1 MAKKGRKR
9 AERTAAKKAGR
20 RGSVKP
26 TKVERAK
33 VEPGRARAA
42 AVVEEP
48 LLPEPPAIPG
58 RPPGQRLYDMPFSS
72 VEPRLVNRDVG
83 LHNLVARAGHNAA
96 YTIDVTLLDAPDHR
110 LIRSGVLLAHRVL
123 DGRGEWFLTA
133 PEWQPLLPKDRIE
146 LMGHADLPDDLA
158 ALIRPLRRRAT
169 LGPVAALHCD
179 RREFA
184 LRDDAGTT
192 LALLRDDKVTVRR
205 GGLTTARYR
214 EVMLTPVGRGLSHDQ
229 RAFVDRAFRGSG
241 ANRVPRFPRLVTRL
255 GAPATG
261 SSDIPA
267 EQALDGTPP
276 FRRFVG
282 AVVGNRL
289 REIVRCDL
297 ALRSGDA
304 EALAR
309 LATEAA
315 ALRGELSG
323 LAPGL
328 EPAWTD
334 DLTDDLEWLVGA
346 AEDAT
351 VQVGRSAGPAPL
363 RSERYLSV
371 LERLVAAAR
380 SPRLV
385 VDGAEPTVEVLAGLI
400 EAETRRLREVAD
412 PLRAEATDGDWEQV
426 RRAVDRLGGLAR
438 VAAPVLPDASAA
450 ALALL
455 RKPAPLL
462 AAIRLGAAP
471 TVPAVEAMTP
481 AEAFAAGRD
490 HERARSQHRRARQE
504 FVERWAKTVRKLGS

>member
-1 MAKKGRKR
+1 MAKGRKKPGP
-9 AERTAAKKAGR
+9 AAKDTAKRGKAKPAT
-20 RGSVKP
+20 SKPVKVKP
-26 TKVERAK
+26 A
-33 VEPGRARAA
+33 GRARATE
-42 AVVEEP
+42 VVEEP
-48 LLPEPPAIPG
+48 LPPEPAAVPG
-58 RPPGQRLYDMPFSS
+58 RPPGQRLYDVPFSS
-72 VEPRLVNRDVG
+72 PEPRLVNREVG

-96 YTIDVTLLDAPDHR
+96 YGIEVTLLDAPDHR

-133 PEWQPLLPKDRIE
+133 PDWQPLLPKDRIE

-158 ALIRPLRRRAT
+158 SLIRPLRRRAT
-169 LGPVAALHCD
+169 LGPVAGLNCD

-214 EVMLTPVGRGLSHDQ
+214 EVMLTPVGRGLTDDQ
-229 RAFVDRAFRGSG
+229 RASVDRAFRNVG

-261 SSDIPA
+261 ASDIPA
-267 EQALDGTPP
+267 EQALDGAMT

-297 ALRSGDA
+297 ALQDGDA
-304 EALAR
+304 DALTRLAR
-309 LATEAA
+309 EAA

-323 LAPGL
+323 LSPGL
-328 EPAWTD
+328 EPAWTEDLAD
-334 DLTDDLEWLVGA
+334 DLDWLVAAAQDPAAGA
-346 AEDAT
+346 GT
-351 VQVGRSAGPAPL
+351 GPGSAPL
-363 RSERYLSV
+363 RTERYLSV

-385 VDGAEPTVEVLAGLI
+385 VDGAEPTVDVLARLI
-400 EAETRRLREVAD
+400 DAETRRLREVAD
-412 PLRAEATDGDWEQV
+412 PLRADATDGAWDQV
-426 RRAVDRLGGLAR
+426 RTAVDRLRGLAR
-438 VAAPVLPDASAA
+438 VAAPVLPDVSAA

-462 AAIRLGAAP
+462 AAVRLGAAP
-471 TVPAVEAMTP
+471 TVPEVAAMSP
-481 AEAFAAGRD
+481 AEAFAAGRE
-490 HERARSQHRRARQE
+490 HERARLQHRRARQD
-504 FVERWAKTVRKLGS
+504 FVDRWAKTVRKLDS

>member
-1 MAKKGRKR
+1 MGKKRTKAERAAKDTRKR
-9 AERTAAKKAGR
+9 D
-20 RGSVKP
+20 
-26 TKVERAK
+26 RAK
-33 VEPGRARAA
+33 APRRDRVVGRGASVEVA
-42 AVVEEP
+42 EEP
-48 LLPEPPAIPG
+48 LPPEFPTLPG

-72 VEPRLVNRDVG
+72 AEPRLVNGDVG
-83 LHNLVARAGHNAA
+83 LHNLVARGGHNAP

-133 PEWQPLLPKDRIE
+133 PDWQPLLPKDRIE

-158 ALIRPLRRRAT
+158 SLIRPLRRRAT
-169 LGPVAALHCD
+169 LGPVAGLNCD

-214 EVMLTPVGRGLSHDQ
+214 EVMLTPVGPGLSHDQ
-229 RAFVDRAFRGSG
+229 RAFVDRAFRVVG

-261 SSDIPA
+261 ASDIPA
-267 EQALDGTPP
+267 EQALDGAMP

-297 ALRSGDA
+297 ALRAGDGDA
-304 EALAR
+304 LDR
-309 LATEAA
+309 LAAEAA
-315 ALRGELSG
+315 ALRVELSG
-323 LAPGL
+323 LTPGL
-328 EPAWTD
+328 DPAWAE
-334 DLTDDLEWLVGA
+334 DLTDDLDWLVGVTRDPA
-346 AEDAT
+346 VSPT
-351 VQVGRSAGPAPL
+351 PGAGPAPL

-371 LERLVAAAR
+371 LERLVGAAR

-385 VDGAEPTVEVLAGLI
+385 VEGTEPTVEVLGRLLQ
-400 EAETRRLREVAD
+400 AETARLREVAD
-412 PLRAEATDGDWEQV
+412 PLRADATDAAWDQV
-426 RRAVDRLGGLAR
+426 RTAVERLRGLAR
-438 VAAPVLPDASAA
+438 AAAPVLPDEAA
-450 ALALL
+450 GALALL
-455 RKPAPLL
+455 RKTAPLL
-462 AAIRLGAAP
+462 AAVQLGLP
-471 TVPAVEAMTP
+471 PAVPDVETMSP
-481 AEAFAAGRD
+481 AEAFAAGRE
-490 HERARSQHRRARQE
+490 HERARLGHRRARQE

>member
-1 MAKKGRKR
+1 MG
-9 AERTAAKKAGR
+9 KKAGKAGKAGKAK
-20 RGSVKP
+20 GSGRPPAKD
-26 TKVERAK
+26 TLKRVEK
-33 VEPGRARAA
+33 
-42 AVVEEP
+42 P
-48 LLPEPPAIPG
+48 LLPEPPEPPAVPG

-72 VEPRLVNRDVG
+72 VEPRLVNGDVG
-83 LHNLVARAGHNAA
+83 LHNLVARGGHNAP

-110 LIRSGVLLAHRVL
+110 LIRSGVLLAHRVI

-169 LGPVAALHCD
+169 LGPVAALTCD

-214 EVMLTPVGRGLSHDQ
+214 EVMLTPVGPGLSHDQ
-229 RAFVDRAFRGSG
+229 RAFVDRAFRHVG

-267 EQALDGTPP
+267 EQAPEGAMP

-297 ALRSGDA
+297 ALRGGDGD
-304 EALAR
+304 ALAR
-309 LATEAA
+309 LAAEAA
-315 ALRGELSG
+315 ALRGEVSG
-323 LAPGL
+323 LSPGL
-328 EPAWTD
+328 DPAWAE
-334 DLTDDLEWLVGA
+334 DLTDDLDWLVGVTGDSSGHG
-346 AEDAT
+346 EP
-351 VQVGRSAGPAPL
+351 GAGAAPL
-363 RSERYLSV
+363 RGERYLSV

-385 VDGAEPTVEVLAGLI
+385 VDGDEPTVEVLRHLI
-400 EAETRRLREVAD
+400 EVETRGLREVAD
-412 PLRAEATDGDWEQV
+412 PLRADATDAAWDQV
-426 RRAVDRLGGLAR
+426 RQGVDRLRGLAR

-450 ALALL
+450 ALALV
-455 RKPAPLL
+455 RKPARLL
-462 AAIRLGAAP
+462 AAVRLGAPPSAP
-471 TVPAVEAMTP
+471 EVSAMSP
-481 AEAFAAGRD
+481 EEAFVAGRD
-490 HERARSQHRRARQE
+490 HERARQRHRGARQE
-504 FVERWAKTVRKLGS
+504 FVERWAKTVRKLAP

>member
-1 MAKKGRKR
+1 MAKGR
-9 AERTAAKKAGR
+9 KKAGR
-20 RGSVKP
+20 PAAKDARKRD
-26 TKVERAK
+26 TVEAK
-33 VEPGRARAA
+33 VKVKEKAARRDRVPD
-42 AVVEEP
+42 VVEDP
-48 LLPEPPAIPG
+48 LPPEPPARPG

-72 VEPRLVNRDVG
+72 TEPRLVNREVG

-133 PEWQPLLPKDRIE
+133 PDWQPLLPKDRIE

-158 ALIRPLRRRAT
+158 SLIRPLRRRAT
-169 LGPVAALHCD
+169 LGPVAALHCE

-184 LRDDAGTT
+184 VRDDAGGT

-214 EVMLTPVGRGLSHDQ
+214 EVMLTPVGRGLSDDQ
-229 RAFVDRAFRGSG
+229 RAFVDRAFRSVG

-267 EQALDGTPP
+267 EQALDGAMP

-297 ALRSGDA
+297 ALRAGDA
-304 EALAR
+304 EALTR

-323 LAPGL
+323 LSPGL
-328 EPAWTD
+328 EPAWTE
-334 DLTDDLEWLVGA
+334 DLTDDLDWLVAAARNPAAHTATGA
-346 AEDAT
+346 
-351 VQVGRSAGPAPL
+351 GSAPL

-385 VDGAEPTVEVLAGLI
+385 VDGAEPTVEVLARLI

-412 PLRAEATDGDWEQV
+412 PLRADATDGAWEQV
-426 RRAVDRLGGLAR
+426 RTAADRLSGLAR
-438 VAAPVLPDASAA
+438 VGAPVLPDASAA

-462 AAIRLGAAP
+462 AAVRLGA
-471 TVPAVEAMTP
+471 VPAVPEVGAMSP
-481 AEAFAAGRD
+481 VEAFEAGRD
-490 HERARSQHRRARQE
+490 HERARQQHRRARQD
-504 FVERWAKTVRKLGS
+504 FVERWAKTVRKLGA

>member
-1 MAKKGRKR
+1 MAKGRAK
-9 AERTAAKKAGR
+9 AGKAAKDLQK
-20 RGSVKP
+20 
-26 TKVERAK
+26 KVRAK
-33 VEPGRARAA
+33 APKHVPPTPDAED
-42 AVVEEP
+42 P
-48 LLPEPPAIPG
+48 LPPEPPAIPG

-72 VEPRLVNRDVG
+72 PEPRLVNRDVG

-96 YTIDVTLLDAPDHR
+96 YRIDVTLLDAPDHR

-158 ALIRPLRRRAT
+158 SLIRPLRRRAT
-169 LGPVAALHCD
+169 IGPVAGLNCD

-184 LRDDAGTT
+184 LRDDAGHT

-214 EVMLTPVGRGLSHDQ
+214 EVVLTPVGRGLSDDQ
-229 RAFVDRAFRGSG
+229 RAFVDRAFRSVG
-241 ANRVPRFPRLVTRL
+241 ANRVPRFPQLVTRL

-267 EQALDGTPP
+267 EQALDGAMP
-276 FRRFVG
+276 FRRYVG
-282 AVVGNRL
+282 SLVGNRL

-297 ALRSGDA
+297 ALRGGDV
-304 EALAR
+304 EALTR
-309 LATEAA
+309 LAAEAA

-323 LAPGL
+323 LSPGL
-328 EPAWTD
+328 EPAWAEDLAD
-334 DLTDDLEWLVGA
+334 DVDWLVGVT
-346 AEDAT
+346 AEQA
-351 VQVGRSAGPAPL
+351 SAGAAGAEPVPL

-385 VDGAEPTVEVLAGLI
+385 VDGAEPAADVLGRLLEVEN
-400 EAETRRLREVAD
+400 RRLREVAD
-412 PLRAEATDGDWEQV
+412 PLRTDAADAAWQQV
-426 RRAVDRLGGLAR
+426 RETVDRLRGLAR
-438 VAAPVLPDASAA
+438 VATPVLPDASAA

-462 AAIRLGAAP
+462 AAVRLGP
-471 TVPAVEAMTP
+471 PPSPPDVSSMTP
-481 AEAFAAGRD
+481 EEAFAAGRD
-490 HERARSQHRRARQE
+490 HERARQRDRRARQD
-504 FVERWAKTVRKLGS
+504 FVDRWAKTVRKLGT

>member
-1 MAKKGRKR
+1 MAKARQ
-9 AERTAAKKAGR
+9 KAGR
-20 RGSVKP
+20 GS
-26 TKVERAK
+26 AK
-33 VEPGRARAA
+33 GSRKRDREDPKAARRARAA
-42 AVVEEP
+42 EVVEEP
-48 LLPEPPAIPG
+48 LPPEPPAVPG

-72 VEPRLVNRDVG
+72 VEPRLVNPEVG
-83 LHNLVARAGHNAA
+83 LHNLVARGGHNAP

-133 PEWQPLLPKDRIE
+133 PDWQPLLPKDRIE

-158 ALIRPLRRRAT
+158 SLIRPLRRRAT
-169 LGPVAALHCD
+169 LGPVAALGCD

-214 EVMLTPVGRGLSHDQ
+214 EVMLTPVGPGLSHDQ
-229 RAFVDRAFRGSG
+229 RASVDRAFRSVG

-261 SSDIPA
+261 PSDIPL
-267 EQALDGTPP
+267 EQALDATLP
-276 FRRFVG
+276 FRAYVA

-297 ALRSGDA
+297 ALRAGDGDA
-304 EALAR
+304 LGR
-309 LATEAA
+309 LAAEAA
-315 ALRGELSG
+315 ALGSELAG

-328 EPAWTD
+328 EAAWTE
-334 DLTDDLEWLVGA
+334 DLTDDLDWLVGA
-346 AEDAT
+346 TRGPGAQAGPGT
-351 VQVGRSAGPAPL
+351 GPAPL

-380 SPRLV
+380 SPQLL
-385 VDGAEPTVEVLAGLI
+385 VDGAEPTAQVLARLL
-400 EAETRRLREVAD
+400 EVETRRLREVAD
-412 PLRAEATDGDWEQV
+412 PLRADATDAAWEQV
-426 RRAVDRLGGLAR
+426 RASVTRLRGLAR
-438 VAAPVLPDASAA
+438 VVAPVLPDDSATL
-450 ALALL
+450 LAVL
-455 RKPAPLL
+455 RKPAKVL
-462 AAIRLGAAP
+462 AAVRLGAAP
-471 TVPAVEAMTP
+471 AVPPVDTLTP

-490 HERARSQHRRARQE
+490 HERARQRHRRARQE
-504 FVERWAKTVRKLGS
+504 FVERWAKTVRRLA

>member
-1 MAKKGRKR
+1 MAKGR
-9 AERTAAKKAGR
+9 KKAGR
-20 RGSVKP
+20 ASKKGARKHDLVKAA
-26 TKVERAK
+26 R
-33 VEPGRARAA
+33 RAR
-42 AVVEEP
+42 VVEVLDEP
-48 LLPEPPAIPG
+48 LPPEPPAVPG

-72 VEPRLVNRDVG
+72 AEPRLVNRDVG
-83 LHNLVARAGHNAA
+83 LHNLVARRGHNAP

-158 ALIRPLRRRAT
+158 SLIRPLRRRAT
-169 LGPVAALHCD
+169 LGPVAALNCD

-184 LRDDAGTT
+184 LRDDAGKT

-214 EVMLTPVGRGLSHDQ
+214 EVMLTPVGPGLSDDQ
-229 RAFVDRAFRGSG
+229 RAFVDRAFRNVG

-267 EQALDGTPP
+267 EQALDASMP

-289 REIVRCDL
+289 REVVRCDL
-297 ALRSGDA
+297 ALRGGDVD
-304 EALAR
+304 ALAR
-309 LATEAA
+309 LSTEAA
-315 ALRGELSG
+315 ALRGELTG

-328 EPAWTD
+328 DPAWTE
-334 DLTDDLEWLVGA
+334 DLTDDLDWLVA
-346 AEDAT
+346 ATGEP
-351 VQVGRSAGPAPL
+351 VVRVGPASGAGPL

-380 SPRLV
+380 SPRLS
-385 VDGAEPTVEVLAGLI
+385 VDGAEPAVEVLGRLL
-400 EAETRRLREVAD
+400 EVETRRLREAAD
-412 PLRAEATDGDWEQV
+412 PLRADATDAAWDQV
-426 RRAVDRLGGLAR
+426 RQAVDRLRGLAR
-438 VAAPVLPDASAA
+438 VAAPVVPDASAT

-462 AAIRLGAAP
+462 AAVRLGP
-471 TVPAVEAMTP
+471 PPAVPDLGEMSP
-481 AEAFAAGRD
+481 AEAFAAGRE
-490 HERARSQHRRARQE
+490 HERARQRHRRARQD
-504 FVERWAKTVRKLGS
+504 FVERWARSVRKRGA